1 MNANPGFMIGMVR
14 SNTMIT
20 FLFVQVPKNILI
32 NSLMLSRLMASWDD
46 TYVKEDT
53 KLITTALTTVVG
65 NLIT

>member
-1 MNANPGFMIGMVR
+1 MIGMVR